1 MSEPTNKDIIDAI
14 DEHRRYAVLESGRI
28 EKNFGKINGR
38 LNDHR
43 GEITKLKVHTATLST
58 RQKIIGAGVGAVLLG
73 LLGQFFGI

>member
-14 DEHRRYAVLESGRI
+14 DTQSTRI

-58 RQKIIGAGVGAVLLG
+58 RQKIIGGGVGFVLLG
-73 LLGQFFGI
+73 LLGQYFGI